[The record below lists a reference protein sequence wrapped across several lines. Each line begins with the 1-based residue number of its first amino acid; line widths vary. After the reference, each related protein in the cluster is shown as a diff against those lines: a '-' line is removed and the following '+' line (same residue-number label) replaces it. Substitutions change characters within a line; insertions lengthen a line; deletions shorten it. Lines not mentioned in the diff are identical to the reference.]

1 MLIVFIYYVFVIST
15 LFTIVCRILPGDGLP
30 MVQVEI
36 LVCNFVAYC
45 TELSFG
51 PAGVSVVFGEVGHSG
66 LFKGER
72 GRELPC
78 ALKDLVGYHLSPF
91 LIQTYAIT

>member
-1 MLIVFIYYVFVIST
+1 MLIVFIYYVFFIST

-36 LVCNFVAYC
+36 PVCNFVADN

-51 PAGVSVVFGEVGHSG
+51 PAGVSVVFSEVGHYLG
-66 LFKGER
+66 YLKEKGGENCR
-72 GRELPC
+72 VPLG
-78 ALKDLVGYHLSPF
+78 
-91 LIQTYAIT
+91 T